1 MQEFSMKKM
10 MGSMNKGSK
19 AQGTAVG
26 SGSKPSGGK
35 MNIPTSAPAD
45 KHGQGRKP
53 AGWLK

>member
-1 MQEFSMKKM
+1 MKKM